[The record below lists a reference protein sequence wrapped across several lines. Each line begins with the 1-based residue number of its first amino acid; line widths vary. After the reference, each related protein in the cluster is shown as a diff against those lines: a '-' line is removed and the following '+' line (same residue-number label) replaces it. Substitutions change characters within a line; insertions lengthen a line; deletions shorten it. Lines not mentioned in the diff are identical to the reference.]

1 MSTTTSRWL
10 TLVILNV
17 FGLCVLGFYDRTS
30 AQPPAP
36 QLPFANPT
44 ELQLEM
50 VAQLKALN
58 ALVKEQNALLKSG
71 NLQVI
76 AVPAKSR

>member
-1 MSTTTSRWL
+1 MSLTTSRWL
-10 TLVILNV
+10 TLVVLNV
-17 FGLCVLGFYDRTS
+17 FGLCVLGFYDRS
-30 AQPPAP
+30 IAQPPAT
-36 QLPFANPT
+36 QLPFANTT

-50 VAQLKALN
+50 VTQLKALN

-76 AVPAKSR
+76 TVPGKSR

>member
-1 MSTTTSRWL
+1 MSTSRWL
-10 TLVILNV
+10 ILVAVNIC
-17 FGLCVLGFYDRTS
+17 GLCVLGLYAPTH

-50 VAQLKALN
+50 VNQLKALN

-76 AVPAKSR
+76 AVPAKPR